1 MPFIKGQS
9 GNPNGRPP
17 GSQDVVTKEI
27 KERFKDFVDGNFD
40 KVQGWLD
47 RVAADD
53 PDKALS
59 LYLQFSE
66 RILGRVTT
74 SSIDLT
80 SNGKE
85 LKAPIIY
92 AIGDPPAGDQ
102 V

>member
-1 MPFIKGQS
+1 MPWEPGQS
-9 GNPNGRPP
+9 GNPKG
-17 GSQDVVTKEI
+17 
-27 KERFKDFVDGNFD
+27 KDTGTLSKNTIALRNFFVAFSYNNSKKMQKAFD
-40 KVQGWLD
+40 YILEN
-47 RVAADD
+47 D
-53 PDKALS
+53 PAEGLKLW
-59 LYLQFSE
+59 LQFSE
-66 RILGRVTT
+66 RVIGKVST